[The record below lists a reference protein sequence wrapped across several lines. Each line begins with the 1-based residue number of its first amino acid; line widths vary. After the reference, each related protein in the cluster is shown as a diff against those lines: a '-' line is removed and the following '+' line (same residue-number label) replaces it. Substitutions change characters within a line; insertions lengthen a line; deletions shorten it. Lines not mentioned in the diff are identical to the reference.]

1 MTAKFLTVIALVVFV
16 LTTWA
21 RIYNTDVHGAA
32 SSQPATN
39 AAPAKVHGTDSSE
52 TATNTTPAN
61 AGTINGRTLFLR
73 NCAHCHGASAHG
85 DDGPDLHDLGLTDD
99 WIANR
104 IRKGK
109 AGQMTA
115 FAGKLQPA
123 EIAALV
129 AYVQSLK

>member
-1 MTAKFLTVIALVVFV
+1 MKRLFPTLAL
-16 LTTWA
+16 
-21 RIYNTDVHGAA
+21 AA
-32 SSQPATN
+32 CALIVCGRSDTFAGGGYGSPVEVPRSQRA
-39 AAPAKVHGTDSSE
+39 D
-52 TATNTTPAN
+52 PAN
-61 AGTINGRTLFLR
+61 GIVTPGRTLFLR
-73 NCAHCHGASAHG
+73 NCAQCHGANAHG
-85 DDGPDLHDLGLTDD
+85 DDGPDLHDLGLADD

-123 EIAALV
+123 EIASLV

>member
-1 MTAKFLTVIALVVFV
+1 MTAKFLTAIALVAFV
-16 LTTWA
+16 LTCFAQT
-21 RIYNTDVHGAA
+21 NSTDDHGADA
-32 SSQPATN
+32 SQSATN
-39 AAPAKVHGTDSSE
+39 VA
-52 TATNTTPAN
+52 PAN
-61 AGTINGRTLFLR
+61 AGAVNGRTLFLR
-73 NCAHCHGASAHG
+73 NCAHCHGATAHG
-85 DDGPDLHDLGLTDD
+85 DDGPDLHDLGLADD

>member
-1 MTAKFLTVIALVVFV
+1 MTAKVLATIALVAFG
-16 LTTWA
+16 LTSRAHQPTTRTSTA
-21 RIYNTDVHGAA
+21 KAA
-32 SSQPATN
+32 SQPATG
-39 AAPAKVHGTDSSE
+39 AIQWAHS
-52 TATNTTPAN
+52 
-61 AGTINGRTLFLR
+61 FLR
-73 NCAHCHGASAHG
+73 NCAHCHGADAHG
-85 DDGPDLHDLGLTDD
+85 DEGPDLHDLVWTDD

>member
-1 MTAKFLTVIALVVFV
+1 MAAKFLTIIALAAFG
-16 LTTWA
+16 LTSLA
-21 RIYNTDVHGAA
+21 QPA
-32 SSQPATN
+32 SNPDGHPTGGSQPATG
-39 AAPAKVHGTDSSE
+39 A
-52 TATNTTPAN
+52 
-61 AGTINGRTLFLR
+61 INGRTLFLR
-73 NCAHCHGASAHG
+73 NCAHCHGATAHG
-85 DDGPDLHDLGLTDD
+85 DDGPDLHDLGFTDD

-115 FAGKLQPA
+115 FAGKLKLA

>member
-1 MTAKFLTVIALVVFV
+1 MTVKLLTTIALAAFA
-16 LTTWA
+16 L
-21 RIYNTDVHGAA
+21 NSGAQ
-32 SSQPATN
+32 STN
-39 AAPAKVHGTDSSE
+39 NPDAHAAHRAQSAIG
-52 TATNTTPAN
+52 AIN
-61 AGTINGRTLFLR
+61 ARTLFLR
-73 NCAHCHGASAHG
+73 NCAHCHGADARG
-85 DDGPDLHDLGLTDD
+85 DDGPDLHDLGLADD
-99 WIANR
+99 WITNR

>member
-1 MTAKFLTVIALVVFV
+1 MTLRFLTIVALAAFV
-16 LTTWA
+16 LSSSA
-21 RIYNTDVHGAA
+21 RIYNTNAKGADA
-32 SSQPATN
+32 SPSATN
-39 AAPAKVHGTDSSE
+39 AVT
-52 TATNTTPAN
+52 AN
-61 AGTINGRTLFLR
+61 AVTINGRTLFLR
-73 NCAHCHGASAHG
+73 NCAHCHGATAHG

-104 IRKGK
+104 ISKGK

>member
-1 MTAKFLTVIALVVFV
+1 MTAKFLTAITLAAVV
-16 LTTWA
+16 LTCFAQTNNTW
-21 RIYNTDVHGAA
+21 VHGVDA
-32 SSQPATN
+32 SQPAN
-39 AAPAKVHGTDSSE
+39 D
-52 TATNTTPAN
+52 
-61 AGTINGRTLFLR
+61 TINGRTLFLR
-73 NCAHCHGASAHG
+73 NCTHCHGATARG
-85 DDGPDLHDLGLTDD
+85 DDGPDLHDLGLADD

-115 FAGKLQPA
+115 FAGKLQAA

>member
-1 MTAKFLTVIALVVFV
+1 MTAKFLTTIALVAFV
-16 LTTWA
+16 LTCFAQTN
-21 RIYNTDVHGAA
+21 NTDVHGADA
-32 SSQPATN
+32 SQPA
-39 AAPAKVHGTDSSE
+39 AS
-52 TATNTTPAN
+52 
-61 AGTINGRTLFLR
+61 TINGRTLFLK
-73 NCAHCHGASAHG
+73 NCAYCHGATAHG
-85 DDGPDLHDLGLTDD
+85 DDGPDLHDLGLADD

-109 AGQMTA
+109 AGEMTA

>member
-1 MTAKFLTVIALVVFV
+1 MITKILTVVAFV
-16 LTTWA
+16 AFGLNSWA
-21 RIYNTDVHGAA
+21 QETNHTEVHAGGW
-32 SSQPATN
+32 SQPATG
-39 AAPAKVHGTDSSE
+39 AISARA
-52 TATNTTPAN
+52 
-61 AGTINGRTLFLR
+61 LFLK
-73 NCAHCHGASAHG
+73 NCAHCHGADARG
-85 DDGPDLHDLGLTDD
+85 DDGPDLHNLDLTDG

-129 AYVQSLK
+129 TYVQSLK

>member
-1 MTAKFLTVIALVVFV
+1 MTAKFLTAIALVAFV
-16 LTTWA
+16 LTCFAQTN
-21 RIYNTDVHGAA
+21 NTDVHGADA
-32 SSQPATN
+32 SQPATS
-39 AAPAKVHGTDSSE
+39 A
-52 TATNTTPAN
+52 
-61 AGTINGRTLFLR
+61 INGRTLFLK
-73 NCAHCHGASAHG
+73 NCAHCHGATAHG
-85 DDGPDLHDLGLTDD
+85 DDGPDLHDLGLADD

-129 AYVQSLK
+129 SYVQSLK

>member
-1 MTAKFLTVIALVVFV
+1 MTAKFLTIIALVAFV
-16 LTTWA
+16 LTSWA
-21 RIYNTDVHGAA
+21 RSYNTNVHGAG
-32 SSQPATN
+32 SFQLATN
-39 AAPAKVHGTDSSE
+39 A
-52 TATNTTPAN
+52 TPEN

-73 NCAHCHGASAHG
+73 NCAHCHGADAHG
-85 DDGPDLHDLGLTDD
+85 DEGPDLHNLDFTDK

-123 EIAALV
+123 EINALV

>member
-1 MTAKFLTVIALVVFV
+1 MTAKFLTAFALVASG
-16 LTTWA
+16 LTSWSQQTNA
-21 RIYNTDVHGAA
+21 DVHGAV
-32 SSQPATN
+32 SSQSATN
-39 AAPAKVHGTDSSE
+39 AAL
-52 TATNTTPAN
+52 AN
-61 AGTINGRTLFLR
+61 IGTINGRTLFLR
-73 NCAHCHGASAHG
+73 NCAHCHGATAHG
-85 DDGPDLHDLGLTDD
+85 DDGPDLHDLGSTDE

-109 AGQMTA
+109 AGEMTA